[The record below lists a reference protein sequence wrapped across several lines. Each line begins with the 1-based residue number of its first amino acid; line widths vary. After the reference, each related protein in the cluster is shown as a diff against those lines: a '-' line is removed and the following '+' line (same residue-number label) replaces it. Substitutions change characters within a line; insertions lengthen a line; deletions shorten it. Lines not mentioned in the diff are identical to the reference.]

1 MVLEMCKGSEIGKFT
16 GLYYTFSMAAQ
27 IVTPVATGW
36 LMHYV
41 GYNVLFI
48 YAAIF
53 MAAAF
58 FSMQFVK
65 HGEAVIA
72 K

>member
-1 MVLEMCKGSEIGKFT
+1 
-16 GLYYTFSMAAQ
+16 
-27 IVTPVATGW
+27 
-36 LMHYV
+36 MHYV
-41 GYNVLFI
+41 GYDTLFI

-65 HGEAVIA
+65 HGEAC
-72 K
+72 